1 MQFIVNTIKKNVGR
15 AKAADARQSKIAPLF
30 SRFAKLTGTIMSAL
44 LFCLLA
50 SAAIVSAQDK
60 PVPTVTA
67 TPSQQQQA
75 NPLSDWNRRAQSQ
88 MKAWVIGSAEK
99 MSDENYN
106 FKPTEAVRSYGQ
118 IIGHIADM
126 QYTFCSAV
134 MGEKNPDLKI
144 EKTKTTKP
152 ELIAALKE
160 SYAYCDK
167 AYNNLTDATA
177 AQLVKQNKAE
187 LPKLFLLSSNISHAS
202 LHYGN
207 LITYMRLK
215 NIVPPSSER

>member
-1 MQFIVNTIKKNVGR
+1 MQFIVNNFEENAGR
-15 AKAADARQSKIAPLF
+15 AKAAEARQSKIALF
-30 SRFAKLTGTIMSAL
+30 FRRFAGLTGKFLPTL
-44 LFCLLA
+44 LFCLFA
-50 SAAIVSAQDK
+50 SAVVSAQNK
-60 PVPTVTA
+60 PAPTVTA
-67 TPSQQQQA
+67 APPA
-75 NPLSDWNRRAQSQ
+75 PVNPLSDWNRRSQGQ
-88 MKAWVIGSAEK
+88 MKIWLLGSAEK
-99 MSDENYN
+99 MPGENYN

-118 IIGHIADM
+118 ILGHIADL

-167 AYNNLTDATA
+167 AYNDLTDATA
-177 AQLVKQNKAE
+177 AQLVKHNKAE
-187 LPKLFLLSSNISHAS
+187 LPKLFLLNTNVTHAA

-207 LITYMRLK
+207 LITYMRVK

>member
-1 MQFIVNTIKKNVGR
+1 MQFIVNTIKENVGR
-15 AKAADARQSKIAPLF
+15 AKAPDARQSKIASSF
-30 SRFAKLTGTIMSAL
+30 GRFAKLTGRILPL
-44 LFCLLA
+44 LLLCFFV
-50 SAAIVSAQDK
+50 SAASISAQTK

-67 TPSQQQQA
+67 TPQTA

-88 MKAWVIGSAEK
+88 MKVWLLSSAEK
-99 MSDENYN
+99 MSEENYN

-118 IIGHIADM
+118 IIGHIADV

-144 EKTKTTKP
+144 EKTKTTKAD
-152 ELIAALKE
+152 LIAALKE
-160 SYAYCDK
+160 SYAYCEK
-167 AYNNLTDATA
+167 PYYELTDATA
-177 AQLVKQNKAE
+177 AQLVKHNKTE
-187 LPKLFLLSSNISHAS
+187 LPKLFLLNSNISHAA

-215 NIVPPSSER
+215 NIVPPSTER

>member
-15 AKAADARQSKIAPLF
+15 AKAAASRRSKIASSF
-30 SRFAKLTGTIMSAL
+30 GRSAKLTGRILPL
-44 LFCLLA
+44 LPFCLLA
-50 SAAIVSAQDK
+50 SAAIVPAQTK
-60 PVPTVTA
+60 PAPTVTA
-67 TPSQQQQA
+67 TPQQA

-88 MKAWVIGSAEK
+88 MKAWLLSSAEK
-99 MSDENYN
+99 MSEENYS
-106 FKPTEAVRSYGQ
+106 FKPTGAVRSYGQ
-118 IIGHIADM
+118 IIGHIADV

-134 MGEKNPDLKI
+134 LGEKNPDLKI
-144 EKTKTTKP
+144 EKTKTTKAA
-152 ELIAALKE
+152 LLAALKE

-167 AYNNLTDATA
+167 PYNDLTDVTA
-177 AQLVKQNKAE
+177 AQAVKHNKAE
-187 LPKLFLLSSNISHAS
+187 LPKLFLLNTNITHAA